1 MKNTARRIL
10 AALLMSSLILT
21 SGISAIAATGAPAA
35 ASPAPAATE
44 STAPTEATSNLPL
57 AEKAVNNHSLPL
69 QGEVAPKAPEGVS
82 SNEASNEVSSNEASA
97 PAAVESPIVLG
108 ETRATVNEAPVEVV
122 TIEENATPLSP
133 KAESTLSPEL
143 PLEGKLSPKATDEVL
158 SDEVSPDEVSSN
170 EVSPAL
176 TLTSTTY
183 SGVTVEVNADEGVLP
198 SDASLFVAEIKSRA
212 GKQTAE
218 DALGNTNIEYD
229 DYMVLDIQIRDGQ
242 ANEIEPDGNIRV
254 NIMMDAS
261 KLPEDADESTLEIQH
276 LAEDADGAVKAVET
290 VADNG
295 NMTNG
300 SIGVNGDN
308 VEAEFPVGSF
318 SLFTI
323 TWRRYSGESVTDTK
337 LVFEAYTMN
346 RGRTQKI
353 TLDNITF
360 RDWDVEKDKKF
371 KNMDNPG
378 ETITIREIMSDNSL
392 PDSIDVNGETYYFYK
407 ATYKDEEFDALK
419 HDPWLP
425 KGESVGKKN
434 GSIKLVT
441 NGQET
446 GGYIPFGKGNQEIR
460 IYYAPEGEGTL
471 HEIETIDSTARGI
484 EMHLFKFSGAPNLG
498 GASDDGNEMYFKGS
512 KDRTR
517 TVSAYGGTKHPV
529 GMLTQGLVLNNRI
542 RAGED
547 YPRFNM
553 GGRVAGGGGQLAD
566 AWFDKGGNGAY
577 QSGSSSQAPQ
587 AGNIKKAQQVNRLF
601 RNDIYRDYG
610 YFYYGSDEN
619 GVELDENGNF
629 HVYDEV
635 VTSSNYSG
643 NNGNTASAFYYRRG
657 QFLPFNHI
665 DVSRKMAETT
675 TDMAGNMLDA
685 SDPLYKKPVY
695 AVKENELKY
704 NGWDVLRGIMYFGM
718 SVETT
723 FYQPVGGMVPLSGM
737 DEKGE
742 YYNPN
747 AKEVPMMF
755 RFNGDDDFWLF
766 IDDVL
771 VLDLGGVHDAQE
783 GWINFQTGDIYFSDN
798 GNYGGAGGWTSDQ
811 SLYQFEF
818 VNYDGSL
825 VTNKKYDGHS
835 TIYDQF
841 VKALGK
847 AAADD
852 LNWKGNTFADNTRHT
867 MKIYYMEHG
876 AGASNLR
883 MMFNIPVEKVNDLK
897 VGKSFTENA
906 KPKEFPDDFVGLF
919 EVYEVIQKNGSTEYT
934 VSEKIGEI
942 ELNKETATDGTFECR
957 REEGQ
962 AHYEYT
968 FKNLPAEH
976 KYIVVE
982 KIYRT
987 DIGYLN
993 TLMNKSLSGNNTS
1006 MSSVGKYTQP
1016 VPTKRLMSTA
1026 KSAITGNDD
1035 PTHTFVSDVFVIGSK
1050 DEVVSPQL
1058 LEIENQYQT
1067 TLTVEKHVHSQ
1078 NTTDKETKFQFRL
1091 YLKNTDGTPYTQPLG
1106 KPVRI
1111 GSLEWQQKDGKDD
1124 LLYSVP
1130 EQNYY
1135 EFTLKDMESIT
1146 LAVPNGIRYLVAEN
1160 VNGEF
1165 KVFRPFLNKEVV
1177 LRDDNDDIVFDA
1189 NNEVLWQDAVKLIP
1203 ETDKDLEGFKTTPED
1218 VLTDDTKITFINE
1231 RQIVRTGVALNSTP
1245 FMTMLAVVFMAGAG
1259 LCVRYLR
1266 KKAEEEGDLFD

>member
-1 MKNTARRIL
+1 MKKTARRIL
-10 AALLMSSLILT
+10 SAILMSSLLLS
-21 SGISAIAATGAPAA
+21 SGISTIAATEAPVAV
-35 ASPAPAATE
+35 E
-44 STAPTEATSNLPL
+44 STAPVAATSNLPM
-57 AEKAVNNHSLPL
+57 AEKATTTSNLPL
-69 QGEVAPKAPEGVS
+69 EGKVAPKAS
-82 SNEASNEVSSNEASA
+82 DEVS
-97 PAAVESPIVLG
+97 G

-122 TIEENATPLSP
+122 TIEENTTPLAP
-133 KAESTLSPEL
+133 KAEAPLTSEL
-143 PLEGKLSPKATDEVL
+143 PLEGKLSPKATDEVS

-170 EVSPAL
+170 EASPEELSPAM
-176 TLTSTTY
+176 TISSTTY
-183 SGVTVEVNADEGVLP
+183 SGVTVEVSADEGVLP
-198 SDASLFVAEIKSRA
+198 SDAHLFVAEIKSHA

-218 DALGNTNIEYD
+218 NALGNTDIEYD
-229 DYMVLDIQIRDGQ
+229 DYMVLDIQIRNGQ
-242 ANEIEPDGNIRV
+242 AEEIEPDGDVRV
-254 NIMMDAS
+254 NIMMDAA

-276 LAEDADGAVKAVET
+276 LAEDENGAVKTVET

-295 NMTNG
+295 NATDG

-323 TWRRYSGESVTDTK
+323 TWRRYSGESETNTK

-378 ETITIREIMSDNSL
+378 ETITIREIMSDNRL

-425 KGESVGKKN
+425 KSASVGGKN

-446 GGYIPFGKGNQEIR
+446 GSYIPFGKGNQEIR

-643 NNGNTASAFYYRRG
+643 QNGNTASAFYYRRG

-811 SLYQFEF
+811 SLYPFDF

-852 LNWKGNTFADNTRHT
+852 LNWKGKTFADNTRHT

-897 VGKSFTENA
+897 VGKSFTENG
-906 KPKEFPDDFVGLF
+906 KPKEFPDDFVGIF

-942 ELNKETATDGTFECR
+942 ELNKETATDGTFER
-957 REEGQ
+957 RIEDGDGQ

-1016 VPTKRLMSTA
+1016 VPTKRLMSSA
-1026 KSAITGNDD
+1026 KSAITGNDN

-1067 TLTVEKHVHSQ
+1067 TLTIEKHVHSQ
-1078 NTTDKETKFQFRL
+1078 NDEDKDTPFEFRL

-1111 GSLEWQQKDGKDD
+1111 GALEWQQKDGKDD
-1124 LLYSVP
+1124 LLYPAP
-1130 EQNYY
+1130 EKDYY
-1135 EFTLKDMESIT
+1135 EFELKDTESIT
-1146 LAVPNGIRYLVAEN
+1146 LAVPNGIKYLVAEN

-1165 KVFRPFLNKEVV
+1165 KVFRPFTNKAVV
-1177 LRDDNDDIVFDA
+1177 LRDDVTDEIMSDKMTG
-1189 NNEVLWQDAVKLIP
+1189 EVLWQEATKLIP
-1203 ETDKDLEGFKTTPED
+1203 QDDISGFKNTPED
-1218 VLTDDTKITFINE
+1218 TLKDDTKITFINE
-1231 RQIVRTGVALNSTP
+1231 RQIVRTGVTLNTAP
-1245 FMTMLAVVFMAGAG
+1245 FMVMLAMVFFAAAGV
-1259 LCVRYLR
+1259 CVKYLR
-1266 KKAEEEGDLFD
+1266 RKNEEEEI